1 MWDNNKE
8 KKNVCT
14 NLLQIIEITEQT
26 TIIDK
31 QHHSYTPPST
41 KKKICLPQGP
51 IKKLST
57 NILANTILVCKDPL
71 RNISHH
77 KHNLYTIF
85 TSKIKII

>member
-1 MWDNNKE
+1 MWDNNKV

-14 NLLQIIEITEQT
+14 NLVHITDIPEQT
-26 TIIDK
+26 PITDK
-31 QHHSYTPPST
+31 THNFYIPPST
-41 KKKICLPQGP
+41 KKNSHLPQSTN
-51 IKKLST
+51 KKLST